1 MSRLKTMGTSD
12 SLVWALLEDKP
23 SIEEAAQDPEAKDE
37 STLKK
42 EGHAAY
48 MRFYRSVTTAVSKTP
63 PEVMG
68 RLRELQGSGKRLPPN
83 SLTFLFEDW
92 SQSKENWA
100 ATALVQSMTR
110 TMGKKKTA
118 SFKWMSRTE
127 LDKKYNDDL
136 GTVNEL
142 VERKTKENNFKDNPD
157 FPGACLVF
165 VTGVCRYRKHDSAK
179 AMCQP
184 NQ

>member
-1 MSRLKTMGTSD
+1 L
-12 SLVWALLEDKP
+12 
-23 SIEEAAQDPEAKDE
+23 
-37 STLKK
+37 
-42 EGHAAY
+42 
-48 MRFYRSVTTAVSKTP
+48 
-63 PEVMG
+63 G
-68 RLRELQGSGKRLPPN
+68 RLREMQGSGKRLPPN

-100 ATALVQSMTR
+100 ATVLVQSMTR

-118 SFKWMSRTE
+118 AFKWMSRTE

-165 VTGVCRYRKHDSAK
+165 VTGVCR
-179 AMCQP
+179 
-184 NQ
+184 